1 MIKER
6 ITFTDYNGV
15 ERTEDFYFNLTE
27 AETMEMAALKDGG
40 MVEYCQR
47 IIDSTNPTDLIAIFK
62 DLILKS
68 YGEKSL
74 DGRRFVK
81 SKEISDAF
89 SQTEA
94 YSKLFMKLAADA
106 TAAAAFVNGIIPNKK
121 TNPEAP
127 AILPTATQIT
137 Q

>member
-1 MIKER
+1 MLKER

-27 AETMEMAALKDGG
+27 AETMEMATLKDGG

-47 IIDSTNPTDLIAIFK
+47 IIDSTNPTDLITIFK

-94 YSKLFMKLAADA
+94 YSKLFMKLATDA
-106 TAAAAFVNGIIPNKK
+106 TAAAAFVNGVIPNKK
-121 TNPEAP
+121 SNPEAP

>member
-1 MIKER
+1 MLKER

-27 AETMEMAALKDGG
+27 AETMEMEMLQTGG
-40 MVEYCQR
+40 MAAYCQR
-47 IIDSTNPTDLIAIFK
+47 IIDSTNPSELIVIFK
-62 DLILKS
+62 ELILKA

-74 DGRRFVK
+74 DGRRLVK

-94 YSKLFMKLAADA
+94 YSKLFMRLATDS
-106 TAAAAFVNGIIPNKK
+106 TAAAAFFNGIIPNKK
-121 TNPEAP
+121 SNPEAP
-127 AILPTATQIT
+127 VTLPTATQIT